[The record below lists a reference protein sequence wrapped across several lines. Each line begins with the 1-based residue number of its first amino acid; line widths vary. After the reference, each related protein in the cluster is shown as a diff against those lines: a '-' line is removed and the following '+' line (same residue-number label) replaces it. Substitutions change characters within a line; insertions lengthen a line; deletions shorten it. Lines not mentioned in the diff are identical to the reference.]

1 MTCVVEKVGAGPMR
15 SLIWLIIVSFMA
27 TSAAAGPATG
37 SRLGDWRQKGPSL
50 TARDQAVG
58 AQQLAKC
65 LYDQQTKM
73 ARALLLSRDPSRA
86 SLMASKLMGEL
97 RCANSQFANELV
109 VERRAEFP
117 TDILRGMLAEAALDH
132 SRSDVKALQPLPLQ
146 PTYQRDWFAVTGRD
160 VSVDEMAA
168 CVADTN
174 PAAIASLL
182 SAGPLSDGENGAFA
196 GLSDSLGKC
205 LRIGAKLT
213 AGRQALREALAD
225 ALFQRL
231 NAPATEPVNPANL
244 VGTAQ

>member
-1 MTCVVEKVGAGPMR
+1 MR
-15 SLIWLIIVSFMA
+15 SLIGFIVVSFMA
-27 TSAAAGPATG
+27 TSASAGPATG
-37 SRLGDWRQKGPSL
+37 SRLGDWRQRGPAL

-73 ARALLLSRDPSRA
+73 ARALLLSRDPGRA
-86 SLMASKLMGEL
+86 RTIASKLMGDL
-97 RCANSQFANELV
+97 RCANSQFANDLV
-109 VERRAEFP
+109 VERRAEYP
-117 TDILRGMLAEAALDH
+117 PDILRGMLAEAALDH
-132 SRSDVKALQPLPLQ
+132 SRSEVKALQPLPLQ

-160 VSVDEMAA
+160 VSVDEMAT

-174 PAAIASLL
+174 PAAIAALL
-182 SAGPLSDGENGAFA
+182 AAGPLSDGEGGAFA

-225 ALFQRL
+225 ALFQRV
-231 NAPATEPVNPANL
+231 NAPAAEAVIRPKP